1 MRKKLLVAAALMSL
15 CLTAQAEEQYQPNAE
30 SYKNSYPVFGSED
43 RTMAELGEHEDSAKK
58 ENVFAKS
65 ANSDL
70 DDNLEMASGR
80 VTKTAARKDM
90 EKNDTKYALPKNGAG
105 EKVAKSKA
113 ANTALPVHLF
123 GDHVE
128 FENATGDFV
137 ATGKVRIQQGPETM
151 LTNYAF
157 GNMKTGDIY
166 LLEGGKLIEPSSY
179 TEGKWVHYNYNTKT
193 GEMKQMSGRGEKD
206 FFKAPHALI
215 MPDKIVADK
224 GGMTTRCTAK
234 NHVPCMHVEAKSI
247 EFYPKEKMVAH
258 EVKAFIKGKHIYS
271 RKLWINEFKESRNLL
286 KPSVGWDSK
295 DNGWYVKLV
304 VSEPLSKKDTARATL
319 IDYSRNGFKPEY
331 KYTHDER
338 NWKFTYKYGWEEDD
352 DNWYHKQNDFRF
364 DLRPHYF
371 TKKLPLNYSAY
382 YEYGLWSKYDMHN
395 GKVKP
400 TKSSTN
406 GKSWHREYA
415 YYINHNPIKL
425 FGPDTTLHLTYGRK
439 WVHESATKATK
450 TTNMY
455 YTTLRQKVDS
465 NKRLWVSYL
474 REKVTSNLFNIS
486 QPDMARE
493 LRIGLQWAPTHNDI
507 FSVVD
512 RYNVGERAV
521 KRKNGVTTRQ
531 YETTYN
537 WYHRFCCWA
546 LQLTYEKEWY
556 KKDHSLKAQF
566 FFYNW

>member
-1 MRKKLLVAAALMSL
+1 MKKSLLMAAAFMSL
-15 CLTAQAEEQYQPNAE
+15 CLSVQAQEQYQPNASE
-30 SYKNSYPVFGSED
+30 YKNSYPVFGNED
-43 RTMAELGEHEDSAKK
+43 QTMADFGEHEDSNEAK
-58 ENVFAKS
+58 VFAKN
-65 ANSDL
+65 ANSDQ
-70 DDNLEMASGR
+70 DDNLEMVSGR
-80 VTKTAARKDM
+80 ITKAAARRDM
-90 EKNDTKYALPKNGAG
+90 AQNDTKYALPKNS
-105 EKVAKSKA
+105 AKNKNKTNNA
-113 ANTALPVHLF
+113 ALPVHLF

-137 ATGKVRIQQGPETM
+137 ATGKVKIQQGQETM
-151 LTNYAF
+151 MTNYAF

-166 LLEGGKLIEPSSY
+166 LLEGGKLIEPNSY

-193 GEMKQMSGRGEKD
+193 GEMKEMSGRGEKD
-206 FFKAPHALI
+206 FFKASHALI

-258 EVKAFIKGKHIYS
+258 EVKAFVKGKHVYS
-271 RKLWINEFKESRNLL
+271 RKLWVNEFKESRNFL
-286 KPSVGWDSK
+286 KPSIGWDSK
-295 DNGWYVKLV
+295 DNGWYVKMV
-304 VSEPLSKKDTARATL
+304 FSEPLSSKDTARATL

-331 KYTHDER
+331 KYTHSER
-338 NWKFTYKYGWEEDD
+338 NWSFTYKYGWEEDD
-352 DNWYHKQNDFRF
+352 DYWYHKQNNFRF
-364 DLRPHYF
+364 DYKPHYI
-371 TKKLPLNYSAY
+371 TKKIPLTFSAY
-382 YEYGLWSKYDMHN
+382 YEYGLWSKYNMHSGN
-395 GKVKP
+395 VI
-400 TKSSTN
+400 TTQKSPN
-406 GKSWHREYA
+406 GKSWHKEYA
-415 YYINHNPIKL
+415 YYINHDPIKL

-439 WVHESATKATK
+439 WVNESATHATK
-450 TTNMY
+450 TTSMY
-455 YTTLRQKVDS
+455 YSTIRQKVDS

-474 REKVTSNLFNIS
+474 REKVTSDLFNIS

-493 LRIGLQWAPTHNDI
+493 LRVGLQWAPTSNDI
-507 FSVVD
+507 FSIVD
-512 RYNVGERAV
+512 RYNVGELNKSA
-521 KRKNGVTTRQ
+521 KKDGIYTRQ